1 LIRRLSGYWR
11 MEAGNVLLVPL
22 IAAVAVIA
30 QGDSLSVPLAFAAFA
45 CSALL
50 VVGAIAW
57 KIELDGLMGDTRLA
71 DRTLPWLERARMPT
85 LVMAVLA
92 PGAAVVEYAMDGRW
106 TASAIAT
113 AILALLALLEWV
125 NYYKVQLQHFDHAAD
140 FKRLLAGRGFREAH
154 LAKALRL
161 RRARNLSAAGRS
173 PR

>member
-1 LIRRLSGYWR
+1 

-22 IAAVAVIA
+22 IVAVAVVA
-30 QGDSLSVPLAFAAFA
+30 QGDRISLPLVLAAFA

-57 KIELDGLMGDTRLA
+57 KIELDGLRGDERLG
-71 DRTLPWLERARMPT
+71 DRALPWLERARLPT
-85 LVMAVLA
+85 LLLAILSAV
-92 PGAAVVEYAMDGRW
+92 AAFAEYGMDDGW

-125 NYYKVQLQHFDHAAD
+125 NYYKVQLQHFDHLAD
-140 FKRLLAGRGFREAH
+140 FRRLLAGRGFREAH

-161 RRARNLSAAGRS
+161 RRARWLTRSSRS
-173 PR
+173 PVSGSSR